1 MRIFASRIG
10 FVAVFALVLFGLPI
24 ESHAQYNYTYSW
36 SIDRFDV
43 LLDVHE
49 DASMTVTETI
59 SVTYDYE
66 KRGIIRSI
74 PVIYKDDLG
83 NRVRIVLDVESVK
96 RDGVNEPFVVSK
108 SGPNK
113 NIKIGN
119 ASVYIEGPHVYE
131 ITYTVKRAMLYF
143 SDFDEVY
150 WNATGDPAQTEVPI
164 DYATVVVRLPDGTE
178 PLQYQCYT
186 GFFGSTEQNC
196 TTEVAGSAVGFSAHD
211 FLTVAVGF
219 PKGVVQT
226 PTIFD
231 RVWWFVDANK
241 AGGLPLGVLLILFLI
256 WLRHGNDPRMKKTVI
271 AEFEPPGELW
281 PAYVGFMVKD
291 KVTKHHIAAMVIQ
304 MAVKGYLRIDVDSEK
319 PTRAAHKKAKLVKL
333 KSSDGLDGPHKILFD
348 AIFKSGKEIQVSK
361 LRGKMSSSKYR
372 GMKDGI
378 RKKLV
383 GLGYY
388 HKPSFKWQSA
398 LWSIAIIFGMI
409 LFYTA
414 ALMSPIVIVTFLV
427 AIAGSIF
434 FAIHMPKKSHAGVEM
449 YRQILGFKNFMHTA
463 ERYRS
468 KWQEE
473 KGLFAELLPYA
484 IAFNDVDRWAQA
496 FTGLE
501 EQIPQWYN
509 APYVK
514 SYSFTSLAGSFSSL
528 TSTIATTAVPKSS
541 GSSGSYRGGSF
552 SGGGF
557 SGGGF
562 GGGGTSSW

>member
-1 MRIFASRIG
+1 MRIYVSRIG
-10 FVAVFALVLFGLPI
+10 LLAVLAVGLLVSPLQTQ
-24 ESHAQYNYTYSW
+24 AQYDYSYSW

-59 SVTYDYE
+59 SVTYEYE

-96 RDGVNEPFVVSK
+96 RDGVEEPFAVSR

-119 ASVYIEGPHVYE
+119 ASVYIDGPHVYE
-131 ITYTVKRAMLYF
+131 ITYSVKRAMLYF
-143 SDFDEVY
+143 DDFDEVY

-186 GFFGSTEQNC
+186 GYFGSTKQNC
-196 TTEVAGSAVGFSAHD
+196 TAQVAGSTVGFSAHD

-219 PKGVVQT
+219 PKGVVAT
-226 PTIFD
+226 PSVFD
-231 RVWWFVDANK
+231 RIWWFLDANK
-241 AGGLPLGVLLILFLI
+241 AAGLPLGVLLILFLI
-256 WLRHGNDPRMKKTVI
+256 WFRHGNDPRMKKTVI
-271 AEFEPPGELW
+271 AEFEPPGDLW
-281 PAYVGFMVKD
+281 PVYAGFMVKD
-291 KVTKHHIAAMVIQ
+291 KVTKHHIASMIIQ
-304 MAVKGYLRIDVDSEK
+304 MAVKGYLRIEIDAKK
-319 PTRAAHKKAKLVKL
+319 PTHSAHKKAKLVKL
-333 KSSDGLDGPHKILFD
+333 TSNEGLDEPHKILFD
-348 AIFKSGKEIQVSK
+348 SIFKGRKEIQVSK
-361 LRGKMSSSKYR
+361 LRGKMSSSKYKKMR
-372 GMKDGI
+372 DGI

-383 GLGYY
+383 DLSYY

-398 LWSIAIIFGMI
+398 LWSTAIILGMI

-414 ALMSPIVIVTFLV
+414 ALMSVLVVVTFIV
-427 AIAGSIF
+427 AIVGSVF
-434 FAIHMPKKSHAGVEM
+434 FAVHMPKKSHAGVEM
-449 YRQILGFKNFMHTA
+449 YRLILGFKNFMHTA

-473 KGLFAELLPYA
+473 KGLFAKYLPYA
-484 IAFNDVDRWAQA
+484 VAFNDVNRWAVA
-496 FTGLE
+496 FDGLE
-501 EQIPQWYN
+501 EQIPNWYR
-509 APYVK
+509 APYAQH
-514 SYSFTSLAGSFSSL
+514 YSFVQLTGGLSSL
-528 TSTIATTAVPKSS
+528 TNTIATTAVPKSS
-541 GSSGSYRGGSF
+541 GSSGGSRGGSF